1 MRTILVASCLAV
13 SCLTFTGC
21 INLDAAPSNSRSEQ
35 RAKADQAEATVAAK
49 EKFDFMER
57 TEKARQANVA
67 QNWGKLRVGLTLEE
81 VIGLL
86 GPVHRSEISR
96 IEGRYRG
103 DQLADQIIYK
113 IEKKDVRTQTYD
125 SLETNSY
132 VLKFKN
138 ALLES
143 WELKSQ

>member
-1 MRTILVASCLAV
+1 MKTIPLASCLAI
-13 SCLTFTGC
+13 SCITFTGC
-21 INLDAAPSNSRSEQ
+21 INLDVAPSNSRAEQ
-35 RAKADQAEATVAAK
+35 RAKADQAEAAAAEK
-49 EKFDFMER
+49 EKSEFMAK

-67 QNWGKLRVGLTLEE
+67 QNWEKLKVGLTLEE
-81 VIGLL
+81 VSNLL

-103 DQLADQIIYK
+103 NQLADQIIYK
-113 IEKKDVRTQTYD
+113 IEKKDVKTQTYD

-132 VLKFKN
+132 ILNFKN

-143 WELKSQ
+143 WELKK